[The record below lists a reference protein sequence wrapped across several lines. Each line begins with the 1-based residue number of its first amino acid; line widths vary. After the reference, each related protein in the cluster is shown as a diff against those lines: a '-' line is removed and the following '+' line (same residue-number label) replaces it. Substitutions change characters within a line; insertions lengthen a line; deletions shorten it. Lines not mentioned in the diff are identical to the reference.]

1 MVNDL
6 AVATQNQHV
15 FANAQSFE
23 TAQRIAGALSKSTL
37 VPKDYQNNLPNSLIA
52 LEIAQRTGS
61 SPLLVMQN
69 LYIVHGKPSWSSQF
83 IIAAINSC
91 GRFKPLR
98 FDMTGTGDD
107 RTCVAWTV
115 ERGVELPVDVGTLE
129 QAKVKNLPVLESPPV
144 SIKIAK
150 AEGWHDKNGSKWKTM
165 PELMLRYRSATFFGR
180 LYAPEILMGMRT
192 EDESQDM
199 IDVTPPGSTIL
210 NNLNEAIK
218 AETAKVTDVKESEPE
233 AIPQQATQPIETA
246 ESPKVELT
254 LIGWQKELVKIDDA
268 EILETKYFEAIA
280 QFQGDQIAIGAL
292 TTTRNKTLSTIKKAA
307 AQPRSPCFVKPQG
320 EHQND

>member
-218 AETAKVTDVKESEPE
+218 AETAKVTDVTTDPE
-233 AIPQQATQPIETA
+233 NTTA
-246 ESPKVELT
+246 AKT
-254 LIGWQKELVKIDDA
+254 DA
-268 EILETKYFEAIA
+268 EAIA
-280 QFQGDQIAIGAL
+280 GDATDRNDALADWLGDISEAPNLEGVQF
-292 TTTRNKTLSTIKKAA
+292 KFAA
-307 AQPRSPCFVKPQG
+307 ASKIFVADTDAMAQLMVAKQEREKALKG
-320 EHQND
+320 SGKKLFAKTDNTQAA